1 MMVVANRKVQE
12 ADIHRALV
20 ETLYASPASLAIGA
34 LAGLVISMTMAFISR
49 DLLVWI
55 SAGMISLIA
64 LGRIISAVYYYR
76 QKRSQESA
84 SYHFWGNVY
93 ELGAWAYAAMLG
105 VQAFVTLIRFDDP
118 AIHMLSVLLAVGYAA
133 GIAGRNAGRVEIAVG
148 QVCLALLP
156 TAAGLWLAGG
166 QGYHVLAVILLVMVL
181 GMAEISRTT
190 HRIVVEALRGKR
202 QKSLLATKYERLA
215 RQDSL
220 TGIENR
226 MAMQIRLRDAFDA
239 SDSPQDRL
247 AVLWMDLD
255 RFKEVNDSQGH
266 MMGDALLITVAE
278 KISALLAGRGY
289 VARFGG
295 DEFVIL
301 CPGVGLK
308 EAQPLADDILA
319 TFGCGVDVGPHHLPV
334 TASIGIA
341 VGPQDGQDVDEL
353 LQHAD
358 LALYEAKTRGR
369 NCAVPFARVM
379 KERFNRIHEIER
391 GLRLAL
397 EQEELAVW
405 FQPIFDVQSGQIH
418 ICEALLRWRHP
429 VLGAV
434 SPGEFIPIAESMGL
448 IEAITHYVIRQAC
461 REAVNWPED
470 VRVAV
475 NISPISLRSGELPSA
490 IISALLE
497 SGLAPSRLELEVT
510 ESIFLHDDGQT
521 HQMLQDLQKIGLRM
535 VLDDFGTGYS
545 SLSYLRSYRFDS
557 IKIDR
562 CFLRG
567 IVTSRE
573 DQAIVRAVGH
583 MADALDMEIVAEG
596 IETIEQLDYVRL
608 AGIHNVQGFLMS
620 PARTADEVME
630 MIAQGIRIK
639 DAMARRRDEIRARC
653 A

>member
-1 MMVVANRKVQE
+1 
-12 ADIHRALV
+12 
-20 ETLYASPASLAIGA
+20 
-34 LAGLVISMTMAFISR
+34 
-49 DLLVWI
+49 
-55 SAGMISLIA
+55 
-64 LGRIISAVYYYR
+64 
-76 QKRSQESA
+76 
-84 SYHFWGNVY
+84 
-93 ELGAWAYAAMLG
+93 
-105 VQAFVTLIRFDDP
+105 
-118 AIHMLSVLLAVGYAA
+118 
-133 GIAGRNAGRVEIAVG
+133 
-148 QVCLALLP
+148 
-156 TAAGLWLAGG
+156 
-166 QGYHVLAVILLVMVL
+166 
-181 GMAEISRTT
+181 
-190 HRIVVEALRGKR
+190 
-202 QKSLLATKYERLA
+202 
-215 RQDSL
+215 
-220 TGIENR
+220 
-226 MAMQIRLRDAFDA
+226 
-239 SDSPQDRL
+239 
-247 AVLWMDLD
+247 
-255 RFKEVNDSQGH
+255 
-266 MMGDALLITVAE
+266 
-278 KISALLAGRGY
+278 
-289 VARFGG
+289 
-295 DEFVIL
+295 
-301 CPGVGLK
+301 
-308 EAQPLADDILA
+308 
-319 TFGCGVDVGPHHLPV
+319 
-334 TASIGIA
+334 
-341 VGPQDGQDVDEL
+341 
-353 LQHAD
+353 
-358 LALYEAKTRGR
+358 
-369 NCAVPFARVM
+369 M

-418 ICEALLRWRHP
+418 ICEALLRWRHL